1 MPLHIHI
8 EHLVLEGA
16 PFATSDGPAFRAALE
31 RELSALASSADATG
45 WTAARRTSVQ
55 AAAIAPTQPSLSTWA
70 ADSAR
75 SLFNALTPPVR

>member
-8 EHLVLEGA
+8 EHLIVEGA
-16 PFATSDGPAFRAALE
+16 PFARSDGRAFRVALE
-31 RELSALASSADATG
+31 RELSALASSTDISG
-45 WTAARRTSVQ
+45 WAAARRTSVQ
-55 AAAIAPTQPSLSTWA
+55 AAAIAPAQPSLSTWA